1 MSIPIRTIGRY
12 ALSRLLDFVYPPLC
26 AVCRARLHTEE
37 LAICTFCALGLR
49 HYEPSTMVAHERL
62 YSSAVFRDL
71 YALYAYERG
80 TQVQKLIH
88 SLKYRGHADVA
99 QLIGSTA
106 LELYPQWL
114 GAYDLVIAVPIEQNR
129 LMERGYNQALSVA
142 RVIAKG
148 LGVEASD
155 THIRRHLGSHSQT
168 QLTRQERMDNTAD
181 AFYLPN
187 EEKKYLIGKRV
198 LLVDDVLTTG
208 STILGICVH
217 LECVGVACVDV
228 FVASVAV

>member
-12 ALSRLLDFVYPPLC
+12 VLSRLLDFVYPPLC
-26 AVCRARLHTEE
+26 AVCRTRLQTAE
-37 LAICTFCALGLR
+37 LAVCTICALELR

-62 YSSAVFRDL
+62 YSSSVFRDL

-88 SLKYRGHADVA
+88 SLKYRGHTDVA
-99 QLIGSTA
+99 QLIGRTA

-114 GAYDLVIAVPIEQNR
+114 GAYDLVLAVPVEQSR

-142 RVIAKG
+142 HVIAEG
-148 LGVEASD
+148 LGIEASD
-155 THIRRHLGSHSQT
+155 THIRRHRGSHSQT
-168 QLTRQERMDNTAD
+168 HLTRQERMDNTIG

-187 EEKKYLIGKRV
+187 EEKKHLIGKRV

-208 STILGICVH
+208 STLLGICSH
-217 LECVGVACVDV
+217 LEQVDVSCVDV
-228 FVASVAV
+228 FVASVAI